1 MSEILINIIST
12 SYDDF
17 CVQVEKFL
25 ADSKFSTQN
34 KVVKQYLESLPKE
47 DLINYTYKP
56 CFNSF
61 GIETKFHC
69 KQGHYQLKIQ
79 KRYDHCLEDR
89 DIWSNKI
96 SDFSRQD
103 DSPIVYQGPI
113 NDECLSKISNSN
125 MRETTSKYQNKDFP
139 YTAEISNN
147 GDVTIGGSVNFV
159 GETLNLSNPE
169 DLARFLA
176 KVKK

>member
-1 MSEILINIIST
+1 
-12 SYDDF
+12 
-17 CVQVEKFL
+17 
-25 ADSKFSTQN
+25 
-34 KVVKQYLESLPKE
+34 
-47 DLINYTYKP
+47 
-56 CFNSF
+56 
-61 GIETKFHC
+61 
-69 KQGHYQLKIQ
+69 
-79 KRYDHCLEDR
+79 
-89 DIWSNKI
+89 
-96 SDFSRQD
+96 
-103 DSPIVYQGPI
+103 
-113 NDECLSKISNSN
+113 